1 MILTIYI
8 TKFNRNE
15 RCFAKFNAHHNY
27 LLWDLLCIYILYNIM
42 YMQLCSLHLAG
53 GAVSLYAIRQ
63 LTDEEAMLVV
73 TMLAELASKVPK
85 VCSIESV
92 ISVPSPHSLNPFHMH
107 ACNSM
112 YIHVY

>member
-1 MILTIYI
+1 MMLMIHI

-15 RCFAKFNAHHNY
+15 RCFAKFNADHNY
-27 LLWDLLCIYILYNIM
+27 LLWYLFVHM

-53 GAVSLYAIRQ
+53 GAISLYAIRQ

-85 VCSIESV
+85 VCSIESI
-92 ISVPSPHSLNPFHMH
+92 ISVPSPHSLNPFPMH